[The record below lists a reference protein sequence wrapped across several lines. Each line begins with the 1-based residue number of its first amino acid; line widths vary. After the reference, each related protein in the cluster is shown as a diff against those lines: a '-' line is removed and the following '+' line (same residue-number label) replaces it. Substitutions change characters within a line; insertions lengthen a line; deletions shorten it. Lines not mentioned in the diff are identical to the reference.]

1 MALDDFPPW
10 SVWIRDY
17 GRGTLEDHWV
27 LFVVERH
34 AKFGTELMA
43 ECRVLATAVPLNTP
57 GGTLGP
63 GKTFF
68 VSSTSAFAS
77 LVKRLS

>member
-1 MALDDFPPW
+1 MTLDDFPLW

-17 GRGTLEDHWV
+17 VEDHWV

-34 AKFGTELMA
+34 AKFGSEMAA
-43 ECRVLATAVPLNTP
+43 ECRVLATAVPLKTP
-57 GGTLGP
+57 GGTRDP

-68 VSSTSAFAS
+68 VSPTSAFAS